1 MKSLWWEDPPPQTF
15 KRRNPWPL
23 FCPQPRSC
31 LKTSLRVDRALEEEP
46 GVAWTCRKLHH
57 RAEVASAAAVG
68 TNTATHPLIQPIPQ
82 LRSTRPVTT
91 NPRPDQLPSEQHS
104 TNELLANEW
113 PVNCQTPSPQW
124 FQLMNQSAEQEI
136 HPLESCFKHPDFPI
150 HLLVKDTRRHLRGKN
165 SQSWKKTKSAI
176 PGLWGP
182 SYSPWFFSICAVG
195 KKKIKQE
202 GILAGWPCPLSFTT
216 FFLKQHTFLKYFLH
230 AAAFSVLFLETTRGF
245 KPVERTDFPLVRAA

>member
-1 MKSLWWEDPPPQTF
+1 MNHPPCTCVLSVVMSVSVEHEKPLMRRPPPHPQTF

-31 LKTSLRVDRALEEEP
+31 LKTSLRVDPALEEEP

-165 SQSWKKTKSAI
+165 SQSWRKTKSAI

-195 KKKIKQE
+195 KK
-202 GILAGWPCPLSFTT
+202 
-216 FFLKQHTFLKYFLH
+216 
-230 AAAFSVLFLETTRGF
+230 R
-245 KPVERTDFPLVRAA
+245 